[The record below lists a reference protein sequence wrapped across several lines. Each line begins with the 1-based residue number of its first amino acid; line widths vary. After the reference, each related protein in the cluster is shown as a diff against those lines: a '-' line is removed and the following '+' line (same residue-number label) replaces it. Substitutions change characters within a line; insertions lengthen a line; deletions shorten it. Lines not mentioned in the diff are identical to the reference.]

1 MCMYCGS
8 SIRTLF
14 KKLAAVGTML
24 PGKSRLENSLQV
36 QWAKIMLKIVIC
48 VNNLTRNGGNLG
60 EVSFLPH

>member
-36 QWAKIMLKIVIC
+36 QWAKIMLEIAIWVVYLSIAAS
-48 VNNLTRNGGNLG
+48 LNG
-60 EVSFLPH
+60 